1 MKALR
6 EQLLLQ
12 IKKRLDPLLSRLG
25 AMPERDRIALLA
37 AGLALAGAAEWF
49 MVWPIHSQRDRI
61 VEAARAQNQT
71 ALDTAKEA
79 QQSREQQKTLLA
91 ERTRLLDADLARLGV
106 AASSG
111 QRLSVLLARTLLPQP
126 VQVLALREVGVDEI
140 DAPATQPGEPGAAA
154 AGTAPVAAAAAADA
168 GQSPADGAAP
178 ASAVRLY
185 RHRFE
190 LRLSGPLPALL
201 AALAAVEK
209 DVLPLRTER
218 VRLAP
223 GERGDVELTLGLWV
237 VGTERVWLSL

>member
-49 MVWPIHSQRDRI
+49 MVWPMHRQRDLI
-61 VEAARAQNQT
+61 VETARAQTQA
-71 ALDTAKEA
+71 ALDAAKEA
-79 QQSREQQKTLLA
+79 QHSREQQKTLLA

-154 AGTAPVAAAAAADA
+154 AGTAPAAAADA

-201 AALAAVEK
+201 AALAAVER

>member
-6 EQLLLQ
+6 EQSLLQ

-49 MVWPIHSQRDRI
+49 MVWPMHRQRDLI
-61 VEAARAQNQT
+61 VETARAQTQA
-71 ALDTAKEA
+71 ALDTATEA

-154 AGTAPVAAAAAADA
+154 AGTPQAAAADA
-168 GQSPADGAAP
+168 GQSPAAGAAP

-209 DVLPLRTER
+209 DVRPLRTER

-223 GERGDVELTLGLWV
+223 GERGDVELTLGLLV